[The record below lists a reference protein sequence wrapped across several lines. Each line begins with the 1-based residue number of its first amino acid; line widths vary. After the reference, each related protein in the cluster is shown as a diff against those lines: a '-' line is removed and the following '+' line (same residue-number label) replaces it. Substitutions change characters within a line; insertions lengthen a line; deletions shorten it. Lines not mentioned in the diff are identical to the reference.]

1 MSASDT
7 RHRLV
12 YTARLPEPIERELHE
27 RYDAIRIE
35 RAYLARL
42 DAGIEALVVMPSTPL
57 RATAI
62 QSLPASI
69 RIIASYSVG
78 TDHIDLAAAAA
89 RGLPVTNTPDVL
101 TDATADIAMLLI
113 LSACRQASRA
123 ERELRAGRWR
133 GLSMADVPGID
144 LAGRSLGIF
153 GFGRIGQATARR
165 ARAFGMRIVYH
176 GPQRKADAERELE
189 ARFEPDRK
197 AFLQTIDVLSLH
209 APATAATRHFI
220 DRETLA
226 LLRKGS
232 VVVNTARG
240 PLVDDAALIEA
251 LRSRHLHAAGLDVYD
266 GEPAVNPGY
275 LELDNVTL
283 LPHIGSATIETRV
296 AMGERVLANLAA
308 YFAGQPL
315 PNEVRLPGAPRTPE

>member
-101 TDATADIAMLLI
+101 TDATADVAMLLI
-113 LSACRQASRA
+113 LSACRQASSA
-123 ERELRAGRWR
+123 ERELRAGRHDQCFDA
-133 GLSMADVPGID
+133 GVQPGQVRALD
-144 LAGRSLGIF
+144 AC
-153 GFGRIGQATARR
+153 RIIALVQQA
-165 ARAFGMRIVYH
+165 
-176 GPQRKADAERELE
+176 L
-189 ARFEPDRK
+189 DR
-197 AFLQTIDVLSLH
+197 
-209 APATAATRHFI
+209 
-220 DRETLA
+220 
-226 LLRKGS
+226 LRQ
-232 VVVNTARG
+232 ARG
-240 PLVDDAALIEA
+240 IGDAMACCGRAQVRVTPRPE
-251 LRSRHLHAAGLDVYD
+251 RPSR
-266 GEPAVNPGY
+266 
-275 LELDNVTL
+275 
-283 LPHIGSATIETRV
+283 
-296 AMGERVLANLAA
+296 
-308 YFAGQPL
+308 
-315 PNEVRLPGAPRTPE
+315 